1 MNTFWLKVAG
11 AAVGVVVVIILI
23 GTFTGGDKKPAQ
35 PQEPEKGFYD
45 MVKRDREVLSAV
57 PQSAEPAP
65 TAQQNATVQN
75 QAAQQTNVRPTVP
88 PKPPVEQEPEFRKL
102 RFEEE
107 VEAQKLMEW
116 VITQRSMGR
125 LPVMGYGEMVRKCRE
140 IKRRWPGTKYAYQA
154 TKALADLLPK
164 YRKMYNIK
172 PEEMDLK
179 NF

>member
-11 AAVGVVVVIILI
+11 IAVGVVVAIILI
-23 GTFTGGDKKPAQ
+23 GTLTDGDKKPAQ
-35 PQEPEKGFYD
+35 PEEPETGFSD
-45 MVKRDREVLSAV
+45 MVKRDREVLGAV
-57 PQSAEPAP
+57 PQPSEPVQPIPA
-65 TAQQNATVQN
+65 AQQNTTGQN
-75 QAAQQTNVRPTVP
+75 QAAQQTHVP
-88 PKPPVEQEPEFRKL
+88 PKPVEEPLPEFRKL
-102 RFEEE
+102 EFEED

-140 IKRRWPGTKYAYQA
+140 IKQRWPGTKYAYQA

-164 YRKMYNIK
+164 YHKMYNIK
-172 PEEMDLK
+172 PEEIDLK